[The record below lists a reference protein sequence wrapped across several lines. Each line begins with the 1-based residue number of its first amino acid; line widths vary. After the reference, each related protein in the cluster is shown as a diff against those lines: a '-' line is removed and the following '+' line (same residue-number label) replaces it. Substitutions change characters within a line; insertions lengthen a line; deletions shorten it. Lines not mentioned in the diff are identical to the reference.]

1 MGNGN
6 ELEKATDRLS
16 TALQSIE
23 DAVASKRQNDLTND
37 SLIERVQSLE
47 ENLKTERD
55 QNEKLNE
62 ASREVSERIETAMA
76 SIEDILKG
84 K

>member
-6 ELEKATDRLS
+6 ELEKATDRLNS
-16 TALQSIE
+16 ALQTIE

-37 SLIERVQSLE
+37 SLVERVQSLE
-47 ENLKTERD
+47 ENLKTERN
-55 QNEKLNE
+55 QNEKLTE
-62 ASREVSERIETAMA
+62 TTKEVSERIDTAMA

-84 K
+84 N